1 MPDHLRCRN
10 ARTLP
15 QKRQPASAAT
25 VMEHPGFFERAG
37 PFPLHHVAAQ
47 LGCEVPDNADPGQMI
62 SDIRALDDAGP
73 GHLSFI
79 DNRKYLSQL
88 QASRASACL
97 VAPALAA
104 RLPATIAALQLR
116 SPYRG
121 FAQALAL
128 FYPEAMRP
136 KAAMSEAGEPL
147 IHPSARLE
155 PGVRVEPGAVIGREA
170 WIGAGTTI
178 AAGAVIGYRVTV
190 GRDSYVGPNASII
203 HALIGDRVIIHGGA
217 RIGQDGFGFAMGP
230 GGHLKVPQIGRVIVQ
245 SDVEIG
251 ANSAI
256 DRGALK
262 DTCIGEGTKID
273 NLVQIGHNVVIGRHC
288 VIVGQVGIAGSA
300 VLEDYVVI
308 GGQGGVAGHITIG
321 AGAQI
326 AGASHA
332 KDSVPAGVRMIGTPA
347 RTLREWGRE
356 QVALKRLVAGARS
369 SSGKGDLSEPDGATG
384 ARAGKENT
392 QLPDADA
399 DAS

>member
-1 MPDHLRCRN
+1 
-10 ARTLP
+10 
-15 QKRQPASAAT
+15 
-25 VMEHPGFFERAG
+25 MEHPGFFARSG
-37 PFPLHHVAAQ
+37 PFSLHFVATK
-47 LGCEVPDNADPGQMI
+47 LGCELPVDADPAQLI

-79 DNRKYLSQL
+79 DNRKYLPQL
-88 QASRASACL
+88 QASRAGACL

-104 RLPATIAALQLR
+104 RVPTGITALQLR
-116 SPYRG
+116 APYRG

-128 FYPEAMRP
+128 FYPEALRP
-136 KAAMSEAGEPL
+136 KVAMSEAGEPL
-147 IHPSARLE
+147 VHPSARIE
-155 PGVRVEPGAVIGREA
+155 PGVRIEPGAVIGREA

-178 AAGAVIGYRVTV
+178 TAGAVIGYRVTI

-203 HALIGDRVIIHGGA
+203 HALIGDRVIIHGGV

-245 SDVEIG
+245 NDVEIG

-262 DTCIGEGTKID
+262 DTSIGEGTKID
-273 NLVQIGHNVVIGRHC
+273 NLVQIGHNVVVGRHC

-321 AGAQI
+321 MGAQI

-332 KDSVPAGVRMIGTPA
+332 KDSVPAGARMIGTPA

-356 QVALKRLVAGARS
+356 QVALKRLMSDPPGRAGAAS
-369 SSGKGDLSEPDGATG
+369 
-384 ARAGKENT
+384 
-392 QLPDADA
+392 
-399 DAS
+399 DASQRISDPADSHDDPTT